1 MNVSINA
8 PKSVKFR
15 ANLVPAD
22 DPAPSARLIRV
33 VGDFHATPHL

>member
-1 MNVSINA
+1 MNGS
-8 PKSVKFR
+8 

-22 DPAPSARLIRV
+22 DPASSTRLIRV